1 MSERLF
7 DPEKAAKLEDPQRSH
22 WLPPSAVLARLGVEP
37 GWTIADVGTGTG
49 YFARPLA
56 GAVGAGGRVLAI
68 DVQREMLAKL
78 FVTLA
83 ETDAPPNILPLIG
96 DAAALPIG
104 DGVCDALL
112 LANLWHELENRSKV
126 AREARRVVR
135 PGGRIAVLD
144 WEPVEPPPGPPID
157 HREGPGD
164 ARDVLAATGWFPSAP
179 SRLGPYTWLVLA
191 D

>member
-22 WLPPSAVLARLGVEP
+22 WLPPSAVLARLGVES

-56 GAVGAGGRVLAI
+56 GAVGDEGRVLAV

-83 ETDAPPNILPLIG
+83 ESDAPPNIHPLLG
-96 DAAALPIG
+96 DAVALPIG
-104 DGVCDALL
+104 DDACDALL
-112 LANLWHELENRSKV
+112 LANIWHEFEDRSKV

-135 PGGRIAVLD
+135 PGGRVAVLD
-144 WEPVEPPPGPPID
+144 WQPAEPPPGPPFD
-157 HREGPGD
+157 HRVGPGD
-164 ARDVLAATGWFPSAP
+164 ARDALAAAGWFPSAP
-179 SRLGPYTWLVLA
+179 SHLGPYTWLVLA